1 MKNKRAAIQSLMVLV
16 LSGIIILGFS
26 GCGKKGPPLAPQIKG
41 KNIAA
46 PFDLKYTSGEKE
58 IILSWNH
65 AVDMEAAFV
74 KPEAFEIFMAQ
85 KTFEACP
92 GCPFEFKT
100 IGVVSM
106 PSMEVTVKI
115 EKGFK
120 YYFRVQAIGNDNIRS
135 EYSKTLQFES
145 K

>member
-1 MKNKRAAIQSLMVLV
+1 MKNMIAVIQPLMVLL

-26 GCGKKGPPLAPQIKG
+26 GCGQKGSPLAPQIKG
-41 KNIAA
+41 KKITA
-46 PFDLKYTSGEKE
+46 PFDLKYTSGDKE

-65 AVDMEAAFV
+65 KVDIKTAFV
-74 KPEAFEIFMAQ
+74 KPNYFEIFMAK
-85 KTFEACP
+85 KTFESCV

-106 PSMEVTVKI
+106 PSMEFIFKI

>member
-1 MKNKRAAIQSLMVLV
+1 MNNKRAVIQALMV
-16 LSGIIILGFS
+16 LSGIIILAFS
-26 GCGKKGPPLAPQIKG
+26 GCGKKGLPLAPQIKG
-41 KNIAA
+41 QKIAA
-46 PFDLKYTSGEKE
+46 PFDLKYISDDKE

-65 AVDMEAAFV
+65 KTDIENAFV
-74 KPEAFEIFMAQ
+74 KPIYFEIFMA
-85 KTFEACP
+85 KKNIEACV

-106 PSMEVTVKI
+106 PSMEFIFKI

-120 YYFRVQAIGNDNIRS
+120 YYFRVQATGDDNIRS
-135 EYSKTLQFES
+135 EYSKTVQFEF

>member
-1 MKNKRAAIQSLMVLV
+1 MKNKTAFIQIFLAMSA
-16 LSGIIILGFS
+16 IIILVIS
-26 GCGKKGPPLAPQIKG
+26 GCGTKGLPLAPEIKG
-41 KNIAA
+41 QKIAT
-46 PFDLKYTSGEKE
+46 PIDLKYIIGEKE

-65 AVDMEAAFV
+65 EIDNKNAFV
-74 KPEAFEIFMAQ
+74 RPDAFEVFMA
-85 KTFEACP
+85 KKSFDACV

-106 PSMEVTVKI
+106 PSMEFVSKI

-120 YYFRVQAIGNDNIRS
+120 YYYRVQAFGEDDMRS
-135 EYSKTLQFES
+135 PYSKTILFES